1 MVDSIS
7 CSLNIH
13 MQEPDKIRAFLKK
26 VGRGKTLSRDLTRE
40 EAREAVASLLR
51 GEFTPAQTGAFLQ
64 ALRIKETS
72 VDELVGA
79 AEGAASFRQGAFPV
93 QPAGAEHPLV
103 VNLAFDTARKGGVVS
118 LVALAWLRSRGLV
131 RGMVVWEPPSIH
143 READAV
149 GRTLDALRSQPWL
162 AASMPETATVR
173 EMCPRWQELAPIRQE
188 LGFRSILN
196 TVEKLL
202 RPWET
207 APVVVG
213 ISHDTFS
220 ERLCHVLNALGAPRV
235 AVVRGNHG
243 TCDLGLGEK
252 PTEVHAFADGMVR
265 EVLVGATDFPWKT
278 DPSVLLVSSLDS
290 WRGQLSDE
298 TSPLWGAVLAQAAFF
313 HSIATGS
320 PLPESVNLVASLPK
334 GPSHA

>member
-1 MVDSIS
+1 
-7 CSLNIH
+7 

-26 VGRGKTLSRDLTRE
+26 VGRGKTLSRDLALE
-40 EAREAVASLLR
+40 EAREAIASLLR

-64 ALRIKETS
+64 ALRIKETT

-79 AEGAASFRQGAFPV
+79 AEGAASFRQGAFSV
-93 QPAGAEHPLV
+93 QPPDAEHPLV

-118 LVALAWLRSRGLV
+118 LVALAWLRSWGLV
-131 RGMVVWEPPSIH
+131 RGMVVWEPPTLH
-143 READAV
+143 RDADAMR
-149 GRTLDALRSQPWL
+149 RTLDALRDQPWL
-162 AASMPETATVR
+162 AAAMPEMATVR
-173 EMCPRWQELAPIRQE
+173 ELCPRWQELSGIRQE

-196 TVEKLL
+196 TIEKLL

-243 TCDLGLGEK
+243 TCDLGFGEK
-252 PTEVHAFADGMVR
+252 PTEVHSLVDGVVR
-265 EVLVGATDFPWKT
+265 EVLVGVADFAWKT
-278 DPSVLLVSSLDS
+278 DPSNLLVSSLDS
-290 WRGQLSDE
+290 WNDRLADE
-298 TSPLWGAVLAQAAFF
+298 SSPLWGMVLSQAAFF
-313 HSIATGS
+313 HSVATGS
-320 PLPESVNLVASLPK
+320 PLPESVTLVASLTK
-334 GPSHA
+334 GSLHA

>member
-7 CSLNIH
+7 CSLNTH
-13 MQEPDKIRAFLKK
+13 MQEQDKIRAFLKK
-26 VGRGKTLSRDLTRE
+26 VGRGKTLSRDLSRE
-40 EAREAVASLLR
+40 EAREAMASLLR

-64 ALRIKETS
+64 ALRIKETT

-79 AEGAASFRQGAFPV
+79 AEGAASFRQGAFAV
-93 QPAGAEHPLV
+93 QPARTEHPLV

-131 RGMVVWEPPSIH
+131 HGVVVWESPSLH
-143 READAV
+143 READAM
-149 GRTLDALRSQPWL
+149 GRTLDAMRAQPWL
-162 AASMPETATVR
+162 AAAMPEMVAVR
-173 EMCPRWQELAPIRQE
+173 ELCPRWLELAGIRQE

-243 TCDLGLGEK
+243 TCDLGFGEK
-252 PTEVHAFADGMVR
+252 PTEIHSLADGVVR
-265 EVLVGATDFPWKT
+265 ESLVGAADFPWKT
-278 DPSVLLVSSLDS
+278 DPSALLVSSLDS
-290 WRGQLSDE
+290 WKERLADGS
-298 TSPLWGAVLAQAAFF
+298 SPLWGMVLSQAAFF
-313 HSIATGS
+313 HSVATGS
-320 PLPESVNLVASLPK
+320 ALPESVNLVASLPK
-334 GPSHA
+334 GPAHA